1 MVKFSKF
8 QVSLVK
14 LNGSSAVDVLI
25 GEIVKYVN
33 ENIKKVSPDK
43 IDPSLLRFLCNIV
56 ENSYSKKDIIDN
68 KIDKKKVVIDVYIIL
83 KPAANNSEDRIM
95 LDKLIEDFHSSGQ
108 VLKVSRLRYY
118 YKLLKNQLFSKK
130 ESTV

>member
-56 ENSYSKKDIIDN
+56 ENSYSKKDIVDN

-83 KPAANNSEDRIM
+83 KPQCNNSEDRVV
-95 LDKLIEDFHSSGQ
+95 LDKLIEDIHSSGQ

-130 ESTV
+130 E

>member
-14 LNGSSAVDVLI
+14 LSGSSSVNSLI
-25 GEIVKYVN
+25 GEIVNFVKQSITN
-33 ENIKKVSPDK
+33 LSPDK
-43 IDPSLLRFLCNIV
+43 IDPSLLRFICNVV
-56 ENSYSKKDIIDN
+56 EYSYSKKDIIDN

-83 KPAANNSEDRIM
+83 KPQCNNSENRVV

-108 VLKVSRLRYY
+108 IIKLSRLRYY